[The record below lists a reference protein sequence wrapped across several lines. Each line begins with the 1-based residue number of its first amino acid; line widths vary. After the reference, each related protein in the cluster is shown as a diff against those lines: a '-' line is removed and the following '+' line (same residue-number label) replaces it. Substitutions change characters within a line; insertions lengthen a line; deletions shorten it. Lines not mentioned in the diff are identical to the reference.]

1 MSLIIENFLMPII
14 SSPLGNIQIN
24 SREGCLSEL
33 KFTEEET
40 DGEILDQVLLS
51 AKQQLEE
58 YFAGKRKTFDMPIG
72 LGGTDFQRKVWL
84 AMNEVPLGQ
93 TTTYLKISQKLGN
106 PGAIRAVGA
115 AIGANPILV
124 ILPCHR
130 VLGSDGKLTGYAGG
144 LDRKKALL
152 ELEGH
157 AFQGSLF

>member
-1 MSLIIENFLMPII
+1 MPII
-14 SSPLGNIQIN
+14 SSPLGNIRIS

-33 KFTEEET
+33 KFTEEDT

-51 AKQQLEE
+51 TKQQLEE

-84 AMNEVPLGQ
+84 AMNQVPLGQ
-93 TTTYLKISQKLGN
+93 TTTYMKISQKLGN

-124 ILPCHR
+124 VLPCHR
-130 VLGSDGKLTGYAGG
+130 VLGSDGSLTGYAGG
-144 LDRKKALL
+144 LDKKKALL

>member
-1 MSLIIENFLMPII
+1 MPII
-14 SSPLGNIQIN
+14 SSPLGNIRIS

-58 YFAGKRKTFDMPIG
+58 YFAGERTTFDMPIG

-84 AMNEVPLGQ
+84 TMNQVPLGQ
-93 TTTYLKISQKLGN
+93 TTTYLKIAQKLGN

-130 VLGSDGKLTGYAGG
+130 VLGSDGDLTGYAGG
-144 LDRKKALL
+144 LDKKKALL

>member
-1 MSLIIENFLMPII
+1 MPII

>member
-1 MSLIIENFLMPII
+1 MPII
-14 SSPLGNIQIN
+14 SSPFGNILLE
-24 SREGCLSEL
+24 SREGCLSRL
-33 KFTEEET
+33 QFTEEQT

-51 AKQQLEE
+51 AKEQLEE
-58 YFAGKRKTFDMPIG
+58 YFAGKRKNFDMPIG
-72 LGGTDFQRKVWL
+72 LGGTDFQRKVW
-84 AMNEVPLGQ
+84 MEVAKIPFGQ
-93 TTTYLKISQKLGN
+93 TTTYMKLSHKLGN
-106 PGAIRAVGA
+106 PAAIRAVGA

-130 VLGSDGKLTGYAGG
+130 ILGSDGSLTGYAGG

>member
-1 MSLIIENFLMPII
+1 MPII
-14 SSPLGNIQIN
+14 PSPFGNILIN

-33 KFTEEET
+33 KFTDEET

-51 AKQQLEE
+51 TVQQLEE
-58 YFAGKRKTFDMPIG
+58 Y

-84 AMNEVPLGQ
+84 EVNKISFGQ
-93 TTTYLKISQKLGN
+93 TTTYMKISQKLGN

-115 AIGANPILV
+115 AIGANPILI

-130 VLGSDGKLTGYAGG
+130 VLGSDGSLTGYAGG
-144 LDRKKALL
+144 LGRKKALL

-157 AFQGSLF
+157 AFQTSLFQ

>member
-1 MSLIIENFLMPII
+1 MPII
-14 SSPLGNIQIN
+14 SSPFGNIRIS

-33 KFTEEET
+33 KFTGEDT

-51 AKQQLEE
+51 TKQQLEE
-58 YFAGKRKTFDMPIG
+58 YFAGERMTFDMPIG

-84 AMNEVPLGQ
+84 EVNKIPFGQ
-93 TTTYLKISQKLGN
+93 TTNYMKISQKLGN

-115 AIGANPILV
+115 AIGANPILI

-130 VLGSDGKLTGYAGG
+130 VLGSDGSLTGYAGG

>member
-1 MSLIIENFLMPII
+1 MPII
-14 SSPLGNIQIN
+14 SSPFGNILLE
-24 SREGCLSEL
+24 SREGCLSRL
-33 KFTEEET
+33 QFTEEQT

-51 AKQQLEE
+51 AKEQLEE
-58 YFAGKRKTFDMPIG
+58 YFTGKRKNFDMPIG
-72 LGGTDFQRKVWL
+72 LGGTDFQRKVW
-84 AMNEVPLGQ
+84 MEVAKIPFGQ
-93 TTTYLKISQKLGN
+93 TTTYMKLSQKLGN
-106 PGAIRAVGA
+106 PAAFRAVGA

-130 VLGSDGKLTGYAGG
+130 ILGSDGSLTGYAGG

>member
-1 MSLIIENFLMPII
+1 MSVIP
-14 SSPLGNIQIN
+14 SPFGNILLE
-24 SREGCLSEL
+24 SREGCLSRL
-33 KFTEEET
+33 QFTEEQT

-51 AKQQLEE
+51 AKEQLEE
-58 YFAGKRKTFDMPIG
+58 YFAGKRKNFDMPIG
-72 LGGTDFQRKVWL
+72 LGGTDFQRKVW
-84 AMNEVPLGQ
+84 MEVAKIPFGQ
-93 TTTYLKISQKLGN
+93 TTTYMKLSQKLGN
-106 PGAIRAVGA
+106 PAAIRAVGA

-130 VLGSDGKLTGYAGG
+130 ILGSDGSLTGYAGG